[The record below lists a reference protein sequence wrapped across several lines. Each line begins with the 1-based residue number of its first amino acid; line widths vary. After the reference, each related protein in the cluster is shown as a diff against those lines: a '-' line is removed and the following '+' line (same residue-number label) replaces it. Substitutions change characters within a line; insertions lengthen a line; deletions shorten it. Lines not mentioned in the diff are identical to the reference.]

1 MSWNIG
7 DSRNL
12 FLKLKSK
19 LGLYHVVLTTPKI
32 SPDKFPLTVVEM
44 QQMPDI
50 EKTDSKEEIT
60 CLKWTISNGRRKVCL
75 NFQTDTDKL
84 IIAVFISER

>member
-7 DSRNL
+7 EIGNL

-19 LGLYHVVLTTPKI
+19 VGLYHIVLTTPKT
-32 SPDKFPLTVVEM
+32 SPEKLTLTLVEM
-44 QQMPDI
+44 QQLPDI

-60 CLKWTISNGRRKVCL
+60 CLKWTIYSGRRKNV
-75 NFQTDTDKL
+75 
-84 IIAVFISER
+84 